1 MSKQRSGSDRKYPPD
16 LAPNLQFHIKLL
28 LLNMMA
34 FCIAGKYQCQCT
46 VAGHVAC
53 SSEAVLQCKDG
64 KHQCSAGAVEFQYSG
79 DDAKG
84 CHDGSSG
91 NTGSSDGKDTQ
102 KKAEQNHG
110 TRRGNGAVQ
119 DLRNRHTEENL
130 CQDGATEM
138 DVCKQRDPEADQI
151 LTEWFCLG
159 GTLQCNG
166 QCGCR

>member
-16 LAPNLQFHIKLL
+16 LAPNLQFYVKLL

-34 FCIAGKYQCQCT
+34 LCIAGEHQCQRT

-79 DDAKG
+79 DDTKG
-84 CHDGSSG
+84 CHDGSAG
-91 NTGSSDGKDTQ
+91 NAGSSDGKDTQ

-110 TRRGNGAVQ
+110 TRCGNGAVQ
-119 DLRNRHTEENL
+119 DL
-130 CQDGATEM
+130 
-138 DVCKQRDPEADQI
+138 
-151 LTEWFCLG
+151 
-159 GTLQCNG
+159 
-166 QCGCR
+166 

>member
-28 LLNMMA
+28 LLNMMTL
-34 FCIAGKYQCQCT
+34 CIAGKHQCQCT

-79 DDAKG
+79 DDAKR
-84 CHDGSSG
+84 CHDGSAG

-110 TRRGNGAVQ
+110 TRRWNGTVQ

-130 CQDGATEM
+130 CQNGAT
-138 DVCKQRDPEADQI
+138 
-151 LTEWFCLG
+151 
-159 GTLQCNG
+159 
-166 QCGCR
+166 

>member
-34 FCIAGKYQCQCT
+34 LCIAGKHQRQCA

-53 SSEAVLQCKDG
+53 GTEAVLQCKDG

-79 DDAKG
+79 DDSKR
-84 CHDGSSG
+84 CHDVPPGTPG
-91 NTGSSDGKDTQ
+91 APMAKDTQ

-110 TRRGNGAVQ
+110 TRRWNGTVQ
-119 DLRNRHTEENL
+119 DL
-130 CQDGATEM
+130 
-138 DVCKQRDPEADQI
+138 
-151 LTEWFCLG
+151 
-159 GTLQCNG
+159 
-166 QCGCR
+166 